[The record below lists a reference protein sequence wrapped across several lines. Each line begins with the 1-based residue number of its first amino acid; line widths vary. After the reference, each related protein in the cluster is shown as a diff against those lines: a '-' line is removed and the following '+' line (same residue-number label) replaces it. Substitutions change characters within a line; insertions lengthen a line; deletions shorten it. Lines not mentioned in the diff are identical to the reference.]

1 MVYIKKIVKIK
12 VVRVAPEDRD
22 TGEKVQH
29 LIEFGSECL
38 SSLGSLNWKGPC
50 GSWYVTSEF

>member
-12 VVRVAPEDRD
+12 VVRVAPKDRD

-38 SSLGSLNWKGPC
+38 SSLGSLNRKGPC
-50 GSWYVTSEF
+50 GS